1 VTWLGLVLAAFG
13 LLDLARWDSE
23 ELDRRTWL
31 GLVAGG
37 LFTALV
43 LGLGGVAAWAV
54 AGTTVVVVLLAL
66 GWALASRIG
75 FGEDGVTWPGLVVA
89 ASVVTGALLLSPY
102 APELGGP
109 LERWYADLP
118 WAALDDRPIERTL
131 AVVGSALA
139 LTGTANVLVRLVLT
153 ASGSKVRRSEQQIK
167 GGRVLGPMERLL
179 ILGLGLAGELGAA
192 SIIVAAK
199 GLLRFP
205 ELQSYRAG
213 QPHDGHA
220 EEGREDDGAGG
231 QRIDVLTEYFLIGS
245 MTSWLLALLCLA
257 WV

>member
-1 VTWLGLVLAAFG
+1 
-13 LLDLARWDSE
+13 
-23 ELDRRTWL
+23 
-31 GLVAGG
+31 
-37 LFTALV
+37 
-43 LGLGGVAAWAV
+43 VAA
-54 AGTTVVVVLLAL
+54 TTAVVVLLAL
-66 GWALASRIG
+66 AWALASRVG

-89 ASVVTGALLLSPY
+89 AAIGAGALLLSPY

-109 LERWYADLP
+109 LARWYADLP
-118 WAALDDRPIERTL
+118 WAALDDRPIERSL
-131 AVVGSALA
+131 AVLGSALA
-139 LTGTANVLVRLVLT
+139 LTGTGNVLVRLVLT

-205 ELQSYRAG
+205 ELQSYRAEPG
-213 QPHDGHA
+213 QDGQ
-220 EEGREDDGAGG
+220 EEPASG